1 MFCMKKKLNVKWLLL
16 AGYGMY
22 LCSEREL
29 KVDKLCETSLNALFT
44 YVNVCILDD
53 DSEIVCGW
61 RVTETKK
68 FLTW

>member
-1 MFCMKKKLNVKWLLL
+1 M
-16 AGYGMY
+16 AGYGMH

-53 DSEIVCGW
+53 DSEIVCG
-61 RVTETKK
+61 
-68 FLTW
+68 